1 MADKGPISMCC
12 PPNVKHLGNTPQTIM
27 QMYVKQHEVYLQT
40 IFDQLCQ
47 GIAKAFEQDPSFL
60 NGHISVCFE
69 LPYPTTSTRLPT
81 SFERK
86 LLSKWL
92 AIDWKRV
99 ELTSHETGFDVHL
112 STKPEKYQPITPGLL
127 VIPDFAK
134 TPRFKFSPY
143 AIHSKVYC
151 ANVDKAYTLF
161 DQTMDKLASF
171 DMNKGTMVV
180 QLGNPLPL
188 APYTYT
194 IAKTWLEHVGW
205 TVQYTAHAT
214 NNEWVVST
222 NV

>member
-1 MADKGPISMCC
+1 MCC
-12 PPNVKHLGNTPQTIM
+12 PPNVKHLCNTPRTIM
-27 QMYVKQHEVYLQT
+27 ETYVKQHEVYLQT

-47 GIAKAFEQDPSFL
+47 GITKAFEQDPSFL

-69 LPYPTTSTRLPT
+69 YAPDPTTSTRLPT

-92 AIDWKRV
+92 AIHWKRV

-112 STKPEKYQPITPGLL
+112 STNLEKYQPTPIGT
-127 VIPDFAK
+127 VFPDFVK
-134 TPRFKFSPY
+134 TPRFKFSPQ

-151 ANVDKAYTLF
+151 ANVGNACTLF

-194 IAKTWLEHVGW
+194 ITKTWLEHVGW